1 MMFKEC
7 ASVFVRQI
15 AAWIAHGQI
24 IDTEDEFFIHKIVQ
38 EPEEKFRF
46 TKNQSK
52 NVELTAW
59 DIYTLD

>member
-38 EPEEKFRF
+38 EP
-46 TKNQSK
+46 
-52 NVELTAW
+52 
-59 DIYTLD
+59 